1 MVYWYRPSLKSSVAS
16 ADPYG
21 QPYVANQDTSR
32 SSYTPSQVLADKIY
46 IITILKSAGMFSERE
61 RRGEG
66 RGGEGRE
73 GRRMLIVEI
82 RHYPSNKRRKH
93 SYSERP
99 SGS

>member
-46 IITILKSAGMFSERE
+46 VITILKSAGMLSGG
-61 RRGEG
+61 RGEG
-66 RGGEGRE
+66 RGEEAGGC
-73 GRRMLIVEI
+73 
-82 RHYPSNKRRKH
+82 
-93 SYSERP
+93 
-99 SGS
+99 